1 MEFPALIGLHY
12 ELREREKKL
21 SEFVEIDKKK
31 FLAFFSSCAI
41 DCFVLNCE
49 LFF

>member
-1 MEFPALIGLHY
+1 MEFPVLIGLHY
-12 ELREREKKL
+12 GLREREKKL
-21 SEFVEIDKKK
+21 SEFVEIDKKFPCVF
-31 FLAFFSSCAI
+31 FLCAI